1 MTPDA
6 NRTVTPGQVAVDTL
20 RIDWNPGR
28 LGRSKPRNCVFMLKR
43 SLQLL
48 LCGLTFSCAVSPVF
62 AGFVPEQAGVEVLGD
77 HRDRNWFWI
86 WGSNAPNMVDGRAYL
101 FDDNGRS
108 LGLLSTGMW
117 SNGLVLSHRRDEIYA
132 SEIYFSRGVRGKR
145 TDVVTVYDA
154 RTLSP
159 KHEIE
164 IPAKRMSALISSGL
178 SVLSDDE
185 RFLLVVNF
193 TPAQSV
199 SIVDLENRRFVS
211 EVATPG
217 CASVYPAGPRDFYA
231 ICGNG
236 GFFHLR
242 LDDQGQ
248 VVLQERTVPAFDP
261 LQDLLLT
268 TGSRVGDTWYFVSQ
282 KNNAYALKMTT
293 EGVVPVHHWP
303 LVSDAE
309 RADGW
314 GIAGNHGTAL
324 HERSGRLFVLMHKDK
339 PENYQKPGTE
349 VWVFD
354 LKTRQRLKRI
364 ELNEQSTAIGVS
376 QGEQPRLYSLDWV
389 VPMPKLFTLWI
400 YLTQGDAG
408 LIPLLRQGINLYDAD
423 NGQHLR
429 SVGDIPLG
437 FMNVVMP
444 W

>member
-1 MTPDA
+1 
-6 NRTVTPGQVAVDTL
+6 
-20 RIDWNPGR
+20 
-28 LGRSKPRNCVFMLKR
+28 MLMR
-43 SLQLL
+43 SLRYL
-48 LCGLTFSCAVSPVF
+48 LCGLSLGAVAQPTL
-62 AGFVPEQAGVEVLGD
+62 AAFVPEQAGVEVLGD
-77 HRDRNWFWI
+77 HRGQNWFWI

-101 FDDNGRS
+101 FDDSGRS
-108 LGLLSTGMW
+108 RGLLSTGMW
-117 SNGLVLSHRRDEIYA
+117 SNGLVMSHRRDELYA
-132 SEIYFSRGVRGKR
+132 SEIYFSRGVRGTR
-145 TDVVTVYDA
+145 SDVVTVYDA

-159 KHEIE
+159 KYEIE
-164 IPAKRMSALISSGL
+164 IPPKRMTALISTGL

-185 RFLLVVNF
+185 RFLLVLNF

-199 SIVDLENRRFVS
+199 SIVDLEQRRFVG
-211 EVATPG
+211 EVAIPG
-217 CASVYPAGPRDFYA
+217 CASLYPAGPRDFYA

-248 VVLQERTVPAFDP
+248 VAAQERTQPLFDP

-268 TGSRVGDTWYFVSQ
+268 TGSRMGDTWYFVSQ
-282 KNNAYALKMTT
+282 QNNAYGLRMGA
-293 EGVVPVHHWP
+293 EGIEAAAHWS

-324 HERSGRLFVLMHKDK
+324 HVNSGRLFVLMHQDK

-354 LKTRQRLKRI
+354 VRSQKRLARI
-364 ELNEQSTAIGVS
+364 ELDEQSTAIGVS

-389 VPMPKLFTLWI
+389 VPMPSAFTLWV
-400 YLTQGDAG
+400 YLTEGEAG
-408 LIPLLRQGINLYDAD
+408 LMPLLRQGINLYDAD
-423 NGQHLR
+423 SGEHLR
-429 SVGDIPLG
+429 SIGDIPLG
-437 FMNVVMP
+437 FMNVVAP